1 MRSFMCLCLPLLL
14 QSVALAQNLDAHISQ
29 LNKRKSACS
38 ACNLVSRTLDAESF
52 SDQLV
57 MSWKEATNEERSKQ
71 LKKSLR
77 RSCKR
82 LADMEIARS
91 DSALNASTFIDVL
104 DLRKTGFG
112 DKGFEDAKKGPEI
125 NKLVQDLCEL
135 IVSERAA
142 ELVQKMDAW
151 RLAAQQPRRV
161 VDLRFNS
168 DLRLCSGGVLS
179 VCEDVFQE
187 SRVNQPTMTTPGGGD
202 DDDDDDDDGG
212 GRRKAKQTTT
222 TTTAKQ
228 KAQRKTKAS
237 KQKRRDEL

>member
-1 MRSFMCLCLPLLL
+1 MCIR
-14 QSVALAQNLDAHISQ
+14 D
-29 LNKRKSACS
+29 R
-38 ACNLVSRTLDAESF
+38 
-52 SDQLV
+52 
-57 MSWKEATNEERSKQ
+57 
-71 LKKSLR
+71 
-77 RSCKR
+77 
-82 LADMEIARS
+82 ADMEIARS
-91 DSALNASTFIDVL
+91 DSALNASAFIDVL

-151 RLAAQQPRRV
+151 RLAAQKPRRV

-187 SRVNQPTMTTPGGGD
+187 SRVHPAGIPRDQPTLPTPGGGD

-212 GRRKAKQTTT
+212 GRRKAKQQT

-228 KAQRKTKAS
+228 KAQMKTNAS